1 MPGRD
6 KSMLV
11 VGAVGSA
18 ILVATALAI
27 YMYRPKKG
35 KDEGDTTSRESDAT
49 EEVPREH
56 STSAPARVVFVLGG
70 PGSGKGTQCSLI
82 EENEAL
88 GYAHLSAGDL
98 LRAERNSGSE
108 LADMINEYIRY
119 VWQAICDKRSIQSV
133 VQAVHSTSLITD
145 SLSVHGQRVP
155 CGSGSSFSFGCG

>member
-18 ILVATALAI
+18 VLVATALAI
-27 YMYRPKKG
+27 YMCRPSKG
-35 KDEGDTTSRESDAT
+35 KDEERETTNRESDAT
-49 EEVPREH
+49 EQTSREL
-56 STSAPARVVFVLGG
+56 STSPPARVVFVLGG
-70 PGSGKGTQCSLI
+70 PGSGKGTQCALI
-82 EENEAL
+82 AENETL

-119 VWQAICDKRSIQSV
+119 VSEGKKRSGIC
-133 VQAVHSTSLITD
+133 VHLFTTI
-145 SLSVHGQRVP
+145 R
-155 CGSGSSFSFGCG
+155 